1 MVHVTRQVLF
11 VLQAYVPQED
21 EAPGWQVPVPL
32 QVPACVYRPAEQ
44 VAGAQVVP
52 ATYSSQAPA
61 PLHEPSVMHLMAP
74 ISAH

>member
-1 MVHVTRQVLF
+1 M
-11 VLQAYVPQED
+11 
-21 EAPGWQVPVPL
+21 PL

-61 PLHEPSVMHLMAP
+61 PLHEPSVMQLMAP